1 MNEYRRKHA
10 TVLARQHDGP
20 KIVVNSGIKGNQ
32 TAVAGD
38 YLVTDPEAEQPR
50 GSVYVVSKADFERDH
65 ELVDGAAEQ
74 EHKTRA
80 EALLDSAL
88 HALRSYEN
96 GNGSTELAK
105 EVADAIEQYKTPAAE
120 EAATT

>member
-1 MNEYRRKHA
+1 MTEYKRKHL
-10 TVLARQHDGP
+10 TVQARQHEGP
-20 KIVVNSGIKGNQ
+20 KIVVNSATKGNQ

-38 YLVTDPEAEQPR
+38 YLVTDPDAEQPR

-65 ELVDGAAEQ
+65 ELVDAAAEQ
-74 EHKTRA
+74 EQKARTD
-80 EALLDSAL
+80 ALLDSAY

-120 EAATT
+120 EASTT